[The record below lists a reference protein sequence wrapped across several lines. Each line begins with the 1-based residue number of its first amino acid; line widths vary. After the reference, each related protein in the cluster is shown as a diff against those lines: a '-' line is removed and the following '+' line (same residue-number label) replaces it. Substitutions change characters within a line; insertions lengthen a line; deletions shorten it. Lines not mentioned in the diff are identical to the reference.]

1 MSDTPAPTTLPC
13 GCFINPVVTHNG
25 TKELRVSPCRPDCKY
40 LAMMFDLANEA
51 EKPIERRYGR

>member
-13 GCFINPVVTHNG
+13 GCFILPTVING
-25 TKELRVSPCRPDCKY
+25 RNELRVSPCRPDCKY
-40 LAMMFDLANEA
+40 LAMMLDLANEA